1 MPARVTDPSLTAHAL
16 LDLAAAAR
24 NARRIRSRMTEA
36 RIMAVIKA
44 NGYGHGLLR
53 MARALADD
61 VDGFAVARTA
71 EGLSLREAGIALP
84 VTVLQGFINRDELL
98 AQAANRLEPVIHS
111 GWQADLL
118 GQTSLPRPLR
128 IWLKL
133 DTGMHRLGLL
143 PDEFQ
148 PCLDALS
155 ALPHVAKPIPVMTH
169 FANADELDDPYT
181 EIQLGVFRDKVGTN
195 LHETSA
201 ANSAG
206 MLRWEKAH
214 MPWVRPGI
222 TLYGVSPFAGR
233 SGPDEGLEPV
243 MTLRSRLIS
252 IKTVEAGARV
262 GYGSGWVCD
271 RPTRLGVAAIG
282 YGDGY
287 PRHAPPGTPVLIHG
301 QRLPLAGRVSMDM
314 ITIDVTDCP
323 AAGVGDA
330 VTLWGKDLPVED
342 IAARSGTIPYELL
355 CGVTARVNMIE
366 V

>member
-1 MPARVTDPSLTAHAL
+1 MPVRVTDPSLTAHAL
-16 LDLAAAAR
+16 IDLAAAAR
-24 NARRIRSRMTEA
+24 NARRIRATTPDT

-44 NGYGHGLLR
+44 NGYGHGMVR

-71 EGLSLREAGIALP
+71 EGLSLREAGISRPIA
-84 VTVLQGFINRDELL
+84 VLQGFINRDELL
-98 AQAANRLEPVIHS
+98 AHAAATLEPVIHS
-111 GWQADLL
+111 PWQVDLL
-118 GQTSLPRPLR
+118 GQSALPRPLR
-128 IWLKL
+128 VWLKL

-148 PCLDALS
+148 PCLDTLS
-155 ALPHVAKPIPVMTH
+155 ALPHVVKPVPVMTH
-169 FANADELDDPYT
+169 FANSDERDDPYT
-181 EIQLGVFRDKVGTN
+181 DTQLAIFRARVTGLT
-195 LHETSA
+195 HETSA

-206 MLRWEKAH
+206 ILGWKPAGMQ
-214 MPWVRPGI
+214 WVRPGI

-233 SGPDEGLEPV
+233 SGPEEGLEPV

-252 IKTVEAGARV
+252 VKTVEAGARV
-262 GYGSGWVCD
+262 GYGSGWVC
-271 RPTRLGVAAIG
+271 RRQTRLGIAAIG

-287 PRHAPPGTPVLIHG
+287 PRHAASGTPVLIRG

-323 AAGVGDA
+323 AARTGDE
-330 VTLWGKDLPVED
+330 VTLWGRGLPVED
-342 IAARSGTIPYELL
+342 IAACADTIPYELL
-355 CGVTARVNMIE
+355 CGITARVNMIE